1 MLRMT
6 AKEYQEMLKQ
16 QATKKPGNKHH
27 NKIVYIY
34 ADGLVSEYKDL
45 SGHGDIVRRYDSKK
59 EYNRHKEL
67 KLLERSGKISNL
79 RWQVPILLQDG
90 VTDAAGKKIRPIF
103 YTADFTYVENG
114 TDIVED
120 GAPPAEMEVARRQI
134 PEQDIQD
141 LLKNIENPLSHIREG
156 FVVVRNKKRAGKPAL
171 KIGIE
176 SSPYLNFVKAQAR
189 W

>member
-16 QATKKPGNKHH
+16 QAAKKPGNKHH

-67 KLLERSGKISNL
+67 ELLERSGKISNL

-90 VTDAAGKKIRPIF
+90 VTDVAGKKIRPIF

-120 GAPPAEMEVARRQI
+120 VKGIDRI
-134 PEQDIQD
+134 D
-141 LLKNIENPLSHIREG
+141 
-156 FVVVRNKKRAGKPAL
+156 GKPRTTEAFRL
-171 KIGIE
+171 KWK
-176 SSPYLNFVKAQAR
+176 LLAAR
-189 W
+189 YPNRIFRIY

>member
-6 AKEYQEMLKQ
+6 AKEYQELLRQ
-16 QATKKPGNKHH
+16 QAMKKPGNKHH

-34 ADGLVSEYKDL
+34 ADGLVSEYKGL

-67 KLLERSGKISNL
+67 ELLERSGKISNL

-114 TDIVED
+114 MDIVED
-120 GAPPAEMEVARRQI
+120 VKGIDRI
-134 PEQDIQD
+134 D
-141 LLKNIENPLSHIREG
+141 
-156 FVVVRNKKRAGKPAL
+156 GKPRTTEAFRL
-171 KIGIE
+171 KWK
-176 SSPYLNFVKAQAR
+176 LLAAR
-189 W
+189 YPDRIFRIF